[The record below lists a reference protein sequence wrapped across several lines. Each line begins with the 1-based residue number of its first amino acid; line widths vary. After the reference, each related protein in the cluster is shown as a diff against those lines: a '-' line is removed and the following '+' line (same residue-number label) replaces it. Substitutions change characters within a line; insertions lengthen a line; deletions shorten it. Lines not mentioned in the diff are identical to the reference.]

1 MTIDLSKQ
9 HQGVFMSFKPSITQN
24 IRIEFEGLI
33 EMVSDAESQ
42 TKTAYE
48 IEGELW
54 WSMLALG
61 QQLLQLFFTMREKQE
76 TQLKSHD
83 VDNVSYPYV
92 GQRKR
97 SYVSLFGE
105 VDVKRACYWLKG
117 VGSHYPLDEALSLPH
132 RSFSD
137 WVQQRLSELTL
148 TMPYEDAVDIWS
160 RWLGLSISKRSSEQ
174 LNADHA
180 DSELDYYSMRETPE
194 VGAEDSI
201 LVISAD
207 GKGIPMTRQ
216 DSPPPNARRGRG
228 QNKTAKKESTVTAIY
243 TVAPYPRTSDDIIQA
258 LVPESISLD
267 TPKKARPKPTSKQIF
282 GTLQG
287 QETAFEHLVEQV
299 TRREHPQLTHLV
311 ALTDGNRGLK
321 NRVKQHFPHFTL
333 IIDIIHVTEYLW
345 EVANALW
352 GETHAMRD
360 TWMRDA
366 LRCVLEDDLDTLLN
380 HLDYQF
386 LRVSSTKQT
395 VLKKVRGYLRNNR
408 QHMDYQS
415 YLARGYPIGTGV
427 IEGACRHLVK
437 DRFEQAGMR
446 WSILGAQVML
456 DLRATYLNGDW
467 DDFQRFRRHQAHQQ
481 RYGSFHPDIIPEDIM
496 MSVAA

>member
-1 MTIDLSKQ
+1 M
-9 HQGVFMSFKPSITQN
+9 
-24 IRIEFEGLI
+24 
-33 EMVSDAESQ
+33 ES
-42 TKTAYE
+42 YE
-48 IEGELW
+48 
-54 WSMLALG
+54 
-61 QQLLQLFFTMREKQE
+61 
-76 TQLKSHD
+76 
-83 VDNVSYPYV
+83 VDHVSYPYV
-92 GQRKR
+92 GQRNR
-97 SYVSLFGE
+97 RYVSLFGE
-105 VDVKRACYWLKG
+105 VSVNRGYYWLKG
-117 VGSHYPLDEALSLPH
+117 VGSRCPLDEVLSLPE

-137 WVQQRLSELTL
+137 WIQQRLSELTL

-160 RWLGLSISKRSSEQ
+160 RWLGLSLSKRSSEQ
-174 LNADHA
+174 LNTDHA
-180 DSELDYYSMRETPE
+180 DYTLDYYSMRETPE

-216 DSPPPNARRGRG
+216 DSPPPEARRGRG

-267 TPKKARPKPTSKQIF
+267 TQKKARPAPIGKQIF

-299 TRREHPQLTHLV
+299 THREHPQLTHLV

-321 NRVKQHFPHFTL
+321 NRVQQHFPHFTL

-345 EVANALW
+345 EVANTLL
-352 GETHAMRD
+352 GETHVMRD

-366 LRCVLEDDLDTLLN
+366 LCCVLEDDLDRLLN
-380 HLDYQF
+380 HLDYQWA
-386 LRVSSTKQT
+386 RVSSKKQT
-395 VLKKVRGYLRNNR
+395 VLKKVRRYLRNNR

-415 YLARGYPIGTGV
+415 YLAHGYPIGTGV

-446 WSILGAQVML
+446 WSKLGAQVML
-456 DLRATYLNGDW
+456 NLRATFLNGDW

-481 RYGSFHPDIIPEDIM
+481 RYGSSHPDIIPEDIM
-496 MSVAA
+496 MSVAS

>member
-1 MTIDLSKQ
+1 
-9 HQGVFMSFKPSITQN
+9 MSFNPSITQN
-24 IRIEFEGLI
+24 IRAEVENLI
-33 EMVSDAESQ
+33 EIVSGENSQ
-42 TKTAYE
+42 TQTAYD
-48 IEGELW
+48 IEGQLW
-54 WSMLALG
+54 WSLLALG
-61 QQLLQLFFTMREKQE
+61 QQLLQLFFITHEQLEKQMD
-76 TQLKSHD
+76 SYD

-97 SYVSLFGE
+97 RYVSLFGE
-105 VDVKRACYWLKG
+105 VSVRRCYYWLKG
-117 VGSHYPLDEALSLPH
+117 VGSHSPLDEVLSLPQ

-160 RWLGLSISKRSSEQ
+160 RWLGLCLSKRSSEQ

-180 DSELDYYSMRETPE
+180 DYALDYYSMRETPE
-194 VGAEDSI
+194 VEAADSI

-216 DSPPPNARRGRG
+216 DSPPPEARRGRG

-243 TVAPYPRTSDDIIQA
+243 TIAPYARTSDDIIRA

-267 TPKKARPKPTSKQIF
+267 TQKKVRPKPSGKQIF

-299 TRREHPQLTHLV
+299 THRQHPQLTHLV
-311 ALTDGNRGLK
+311 ALTDGNLGLK
-321 NRVKQHFPHFTL
+321 NRVQQHFPDFTL

-345 EVANALW
+345 EVANTLW
-352 GETHAMRD
+352 GETHVMRD
-360 TWMRDA
+360 RWMRDA

-380 HLDYQF
+380 HLDYQY
-386 LRVSSTKQT
+386 LRVSPKKQA
-395 VLKKVRGYLRNNR
+395 VLKKVRRYLRNNR
-408 QHMDYQS
+408 QHMDYKS
-415 YLARGYPIGTGV
+415 YLAQGYPIGTGV

-446 WSILGAQVML
+446 WSKQGAQVRL
-456 DLRATYLNGDW
+456 NLRATFLNGDW

-481 RYGSFHPDIIPEDIM
+481 RYGSSHPDLIPEEIM
-496 MSVAA
+496 LRIAA

>member
-1 MTIDLSKQ
+1 
-9 HQGVFMSFKPSITQN
+9 MSFNPSITQN
-24 IRIEFEGLI
+24 IRAEFEGLI
-33 EMVSDAESQ
+33 KMVSDAESQ

-61 QQLLQLFFTMREKQE
+61 QQLLQMFFIMREKQE
-76 TQLKSHD
+76 TQLKSYD
-83 VDNVSYPYV
+83 VDDVSHPYV

-97 SYVSLFGE
+97 SYISLFGE
-105 VDVKRACYWLKG
+105 VEVKRACYWVKG
-117 VGSHYPLDEALSLPH
+117 ASGHYPLDEALSLPQ

-148 TMPYEDAVDIWS
+148 VMPYADAVDIWL
-160 RWLGLSISKRSSEQ
+160 RWLGVSLSKRSSEQ

-180 DSELDYYSMRETPE
+180 EWMEDYYQERESPE
-194 VGAEDSI
+194 VGDEDKI

-216 DSPPPNARRGRG
+216 DSPPPEARRGRG
-228 QNKTAKKESTVTAIY
+228 KNKTAKKEATVTAIY
-243 TVAPYPRTSDDIIQA
+243 TIAPYARTSDDIMQA
-258 LVPESISLD
+258 LVPESNSLD
-267 TPKKARPKPTSKQIF
+267 TPKKERPTPTGKQIF

-287 QETAFEHLVEQV
+287 QETAFEHLFEQV
-299 TRREHPQLTHLV
+299 TRREHPQLTHSV
-311 ALTDGNRGLK
+311 ALTDGNRGLQK
-321 NRVKQHFPHFTL
+321 RVQQHFPHFTL

-345 EVANALW
+345 EAANTLW

-360 TWMRDA
+360 TWVRDA

-386 LRVSSTKQT
+386 LRISSKKQT
-395 VLKKVRGYLRNNR
+395 VLKKVRRYLRNNR

-415 YLARGYPIGTGV
+415 YLAQGYPIGTGV

-446 WSILGAQVML
+446 WSKLGAQVML
-456 DLRATYLNGDW
+456 DLRATFLNGDW

-481 RYGSFHPDIIPEDIM
+481 RYSSSHPDIIPEDIM
-496 MSVAA
+496 MRVAA